1 MVSPKLLS
9 GGFSHIIN
17 GKAYD
22 AKGAK
27 TLDVINPATE
37 KTIASVPIATR
48 EVLDEAVGHA
58 HKAFK
63 TWSKTTWQERA
74 KMIQAVGEE
83 YKTMIDDLTALLVLE
98 QGKAT
103 AFANG
108 EVSMVTEW
116 FEKVPKMEIKEK
128 VVFETDKERAIE
140 QYVPLGVTAGIV
152 PWNFPVLLMI
162 WKIIPAVLTGNVIII
177 KPSPFTP
184 LCDVRAVEL
193 FNRHLPPGVVQI
205 VLGDDNLGPWI
216 TEHPKIRKISFTGS
230 TATGR
235 LVARSCSATLKR
247 YTLEL
252 GGNDACIVLPDVDVD
267 SIAPG
272 ILLSAFIN
280 TGQVC
285 HAAKRIY
292 VHDEVYDK
300 LSQALV
306 KAAKEAGVGP
316 GQNEGVQ
323 YGPLNNRMVYEKVSG
338 FFADSQKNNHDFLIG
353 GKIPEGPG
361 FFAPLTLVNNPPEDS
376 RLVQEEPFG
385 PIVPLLKWKDDDDVI
400 ARVNDSDWGLGATI
414 FGKDLARVEKL
425 ARQVEAGVVWTN
437 TSMQQ
442 HPVSSFAESLSPRSL
457 KLHDRKFRSAA
468 SKEVVLDA
476 RMARPV
482 LRGGVKCAACTWPKC
497 RLYFRPS
504 LQHKSTNSI
513 TYHAIESK
521 STH

>member
-1 MVSPKLLS
+1 M
-9 GGFSHIIN
+9 
-17 GKAYD
+17 
-22 AKGAK
+22 
-27 TLDVINPATE
+27 
-37 KTIASVPIATR
+37 
-48 EVLDEAVGHA
+48 
-58 HKAFK
+58 
-63 TWSKTTWQERA
+63 
-74 KMIQAVGEE
+74 M
-83 YKTMIDDLTALLVLE
+83 
-98 QGKAT
+98 
-103 AFANG
+103 
-108 EVSMVTEW
+108 
-116 FEKVPKMEIKEK
+116 
-128 VVFETDKERAIE
+128 
-140 QYVPLGVTAGIV
+140 
-152 PWNFPVLLMI
+152 
-162 WKIIPAVLTGNVIII
+162 WKIIPAVMTGNVIII

-193 FNRHLPPGVVQI
+193 FNKHLPPGVVQI
-205 VLGDDNLGPWI
+205 VLGDDSLGPWI

-267 SIAPG
+267 SVAPG
-272 ILLSAFIN
+272 ILLTAFFN
-280 TGQVC
+280 SGQVC

-292 VHDEVYDK
+292 VHEDVYDK

-323 YGPLNNRMVYEKVSG
+323 FGPLNNRMVYEKVSD

-353 GKIPEGPG
+353 GKIPEGTG

-385 PIVPLLKWKDDDDVI
+385 PIVPLLKWKDDADVI

-414 FGKDLARVEKL
+414 FGKDLPRVEKL

-442 HPVSSFAESLSPRSL
+442 HPVSAFAKPWSTSANTSL
-457 KLHDRKFRSAA
+457 
-468 SKEVVLDA
+468 
-476 RMARPV
+476 
-482 LRGGVKCAACTWPKC
+482 
-497 RLYFRPS
+497 
-504 LQHKSTNSI
+504 
-513 TYHAIESK
+513 
-521 STH
+521 